1 MRLRIATF
9 NLENLDDRPR
19 DALWLDRRIAA
30 LRPQLL
36 RLDAD
41 VLCLQEVSAS
51 GKRPREARTLS
62 ALDRLLADTVY
73 ASFARTVSSG
83 PHGTGPADVHNLVTL
98 SRWPPVETREIRH
111 ELVPPAAYVPVTSDD
126 QPAAPVD
133 GRFDRP
139 ILYVRLALADGR
151 PLHIMNVHLR
161 SPLAAP
167 IPGQKKSPLVWRSVA
182 GWAEGFFVA
191 AMKRDRQALEA
202 RLVLD
207 RIFDTE
213 PDARVALCGDFNA
226 DGREVPVRTL
236 LADVDDVGNPDLSPR
251 SLIAIERSLPDDRR
265 FSVRHAGHM
274 VMLDHIL
281 VSRALL
287 RWAVRAEIHNEGL
300 QDEIFDAGS
309 GPPLGSFHAPVAAE
323 FIVPDPA
330 QSRPAS

>member
-19 DALWLDRRIAA
+19 DPALLDRRIAA

-51 GKRPREARTLS
+51 GKRPKEGRTLS
-62 ALDRLLADTVY
+62 GLDRLLAETPY
-73 ASFARTVSSG
+73 ADFARTVSSG

-98 SRWPPVETREIRH
+98 SRWPPVDSREIRH
-111 ELVPPAAYVPVTSDD
+111 EFVPPLSYVPLTSDEQ
-126 QPAAPVD
+126 QPTTVD

-139 ILYVRLALADGR
+139 ILYIRLALADGR
-151 PLHIMNVHLR
+151 PLHVLNLHLR

-202 RLVLD
+202 RLLLEH
-207 RIFDTE
+207 IFDAE
-213 PDARVALCGDFNA
+213 PDARIALCGDFNA

-236 LADVDDVGNPDLSPR
+236 LADVDDMGNPDLSPR
-251 SLIAIERSLPDDRR
+251 SLIALERSLPDERR
-265 FSVRHAGHM
+265 FSVRHAGHT

-287 RWAVRAEIHNEGL
+287 PWAVRAEVHNDAL
-300 QDEIFDAGS
+300 QDEIFDARS

-323 FIVPDPA
+323 FIVPDTA
-330 QSRPAS
+330 QGPPAS